1 MNIIVYEAYVVG
13 TDIKAEFEL
22 PENATIYEKRFEADA
37 AICRKLYIRFRK
49 KKIKTNDL
57 KQPLSKLEGL

>member
-22 PENATIYEKRFEADA
+22 PENATIYEKRFEANE
-37 AICRKLYIRFRK
+37 AIRRKLDIRFRK
-49 KKIKTNDL
+49 KKIKTND
-57 KQPLSKLEGL
+57 